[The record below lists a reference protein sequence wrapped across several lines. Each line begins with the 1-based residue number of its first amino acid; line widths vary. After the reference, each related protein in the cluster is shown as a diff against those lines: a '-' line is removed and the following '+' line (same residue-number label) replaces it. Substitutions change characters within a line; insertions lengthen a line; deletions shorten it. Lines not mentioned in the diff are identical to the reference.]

1 MAAVVNAEAEISNR
15 MMAQE
20 KEREAGEK
28 EDREEDAEEEIDFEG
43 LILRYFGEIDDVP
56 FENKDEEWRDWSR
69 FVDLLCAIMLMQKEA
84 NPPQSLDRIGSLL
97 NDAELAMALEPREKE
112 RFSEWA
118 RLRMVFNRLLEKSG
132 KPAEDGEILPLG
144 RLLAME
150 MLSPIEWMAF
160 LMAFCV
166 QRNRKYERVFGVL
179 QEQGEGIVMP
189 TVGLVFDV
197 CSLFLI
203 DEEKSFSILMDE
215 GSFLNRLLLETVRIP
230 EGLSN
235 LSRPLRV
242 NREAYYFALDERVG
256 LGNLG
261 SCAEE
266 RNCREEKAFIC
277 HENLVDELLETYAGL
292 TGFDESGVIY
302 LKGEKGSGRTFLAE
316 QLSATVGADMLLVSV
331 DRLLAYSQDQIQ
343 KYADEMIRRCFFRGE
358 FLYLKDFPSE
368 REGQEAM
375 LRVVSLLCSEMRIL
389 LMGGESFPEKVF
401 PKDVSVYI
409 IEVPFPGMAAQK
421 RFWTLFAENL
431 GILYDED
438 VLLSDFVSKYNMT
451 PGYILSTLRAARL
464 HGKVNEEGDALLVG
478 KMLIERE
485 IRGSSARNFGDYATK
500 LTLAFT
506 WEDIQ
511 LTRESAGLLQKAID
525 RVRLKSVVNGDYGFG
540 KKLPYG
546 NGVSIVLYGPP
557 GTGKTMTAQL
567 LARELGL
574 DLYRIDLS
582 QIESKYIR
590 ETQKN
595 LKQIFDT
602 AKYSNAILFF
612 DEADALFAKR
622 TEVNG
627 ANERHANAETAFL
640 LQKVEEYNGVSI
652 LATNVFTNFDE
663 AFKRRMTF
671 LIPVRWPEEDERI
684 ALWKKMFPKEAP
696 LAEDVDFAYYA
707 SVGEMTGSWIKN
719 AAVAAAYRAAK
730 EHRPIAHR
738 DILEAIEEEYK
749 KNGRTMRILPE
760 QDKLSQTL
768 DELIREH

>member
-1 MAAVVNAEAEISNR
+1 
-15 MMAQE
+15 
-20 KEREAGEK
+20 
-28 EDREEDAEEEIDFEG
+28 
-43 LILRYFGEIDDVP
+43 
-56 FENKDEEWRDWSR
+56 
-69 FVDLLCAIMLMQKEA
+69 
-84 NPPQSLDRIGSLL
+84 
-97 NDAELAMALEPREKE
+97 
-112 RFSEWA
+112 
-118 RLRMVFNRLLEKSG
+118 
-132 KPAEDGEILPLG
+132 
-144 RLLAME
+144 
-150 MLSPIEWMAF
+150 
-160 LMAFCV
+160 
-166 QRNRKYERVFGVL
+166 
-179 QEQGEGIVMP
+179 
-189 TVGLVFDV
+189 
-197 CSLFLI
+197 
-203 DEEKSFSILMDE
+203 
-215 GSFLNRLLLETVRIP
+215 
-230 EGLSN
+230 
-235 LSRPLRV
+235 
-242 NREAYYFALDERVG
+242 
-256 LGNLG
+256 
-261 SCAEE
+261 
-266 RNCREEKAFIC
+266 
-277 HENLVDELLETYAGL
+277 
-292 TGFDESGVIY
+292 
-302 LKGEKGSGRTFLAE
+302 
-316 QLSATVGADMLLVSV
+316 
-331 DRLLAYSQDQIQ
+331 
-343 KYADEMIRRCFFRGE
+343 
-358 FLYLKDFPSE
+358 
-368 REGQEAM
+368 
-375 LRVVSLLCSEMRIL
+375 
-389 LMGGESFPEKVF
+389 
-401 PKDVSVYI
+401 
-409 IEVPFPGMAAQK
+409 
-421 RFWTLFAENL
+421 
-431 GILYDED
+431 
-438 VLLSDFVSKYNMT
+438 
-451 PGYILSTLRAARL
+451 
-464 HGKVNEEGDALLVG
+464 
-478 KMLIERE
+478 MLIERE